1 MLKVQ
6 VLYENEAG
14 RELRILESLDLK
26 TVEDVARRI
35 LAEYRETASVA
46 NDKVVERLIL
56 EEARKETAVLRA
68 AGLSL

>member
-68 AGLSL
+68 AGLGL